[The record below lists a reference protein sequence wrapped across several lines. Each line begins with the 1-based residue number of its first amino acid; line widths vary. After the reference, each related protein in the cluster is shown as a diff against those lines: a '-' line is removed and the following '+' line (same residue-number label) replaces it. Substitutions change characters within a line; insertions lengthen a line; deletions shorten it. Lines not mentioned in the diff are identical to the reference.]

1 MTVAADLSW
10 LVAGAGIVL
19 GTATLV
25 VFRRP
30 ALSLHVL
37 LDLLLA
43 AGLLRLSADAG
54 WPVIA
59 VTAAVVVLRRLLTF
73 SLLFG
78 LGRRRVDALRPDG
91 VRARRPVRW

>member
-73 SLLFG
+73 SLLSG
-78 LGRRRVDALRPDG
+78 LGRRRVDALRPAG
-91 VRARRPVRW
+91 VRARRPAPR